1 MGIISFSQHA
11 MSRSL
16 SAVRV
21 RNGLLSVFVV
31 FCLGD
36 DDDDSFVVVV
46 VDSVVGLDS
55 VVVVELVLVLLED
68 LEDTMV
74 CANV

>member
-1 MGIISFSQHA
+1 MGIFSFSQHA

-16 SAVRV
+16 NAVRV

-31 FCLGD
+31 FCLG